1 MSQDKSEAVSH
12 EHDLRETD
20 SDPENVVASQA
31 KVIAALTASNQDL
44 IVNSQQLTITNQQLK
59 LEKQQL
65 SLDKLQLQEK
75 LIIKDELLA
84 FKDKLL
90 TADQS
95 AIAAHKKAGER
106 RLEHILYLESERIN
120 PNPDD
125 FEAASEYEKLYEPA
139 RRTQIEQHKQD
150 LIEADLA
157 TAMANLALAND
168 ETKLAVVEKKCCE
181 RDIKPLDKRIESL

>member
-125 FEAASEYEKLYEPA
+125 FEAASEYEKPYEPA